1 MSDML
6 CPISYFFG
14 WEVEKL
20 ERMDMLIWIWI
31 CPGIRDQ
38 EQEQEQARQSVHLDL

>member
-20 ERMDMLIWIWI
+20 EWMDIDTDMDMSW
-31 CPGIRDQ
+31 DQ
-38 EQEQEQARQSVHLDL
+38 GPRTVTGQTVCLP